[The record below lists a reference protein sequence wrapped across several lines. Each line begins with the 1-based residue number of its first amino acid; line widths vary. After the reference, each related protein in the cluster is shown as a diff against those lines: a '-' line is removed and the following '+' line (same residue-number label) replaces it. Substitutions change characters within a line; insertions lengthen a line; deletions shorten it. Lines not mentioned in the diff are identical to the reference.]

1 MGFDFK
7 RQMCVLEFDKDT
19 YDFILSDAATFAFLK
34 YRFYI
39 RLDSLLLG
47 DSKKILER
55 FVHDGNYG
63 EAFKLTLEDG
73 DGKPAVMAC
82 RLEPSDHFNAVKM
95 LMMNYDELC
104 TFCEEEAL
112 DKRVNFDLVEQHS
125 DLVYSYDR
133 ADGKITVWQSGLD
146 GKILRSDTLDEFEK
160 YAREKLSA
168 DSFEN
173 FGKFV
178 SQIRSGTRAFSC
190 SVRRA
195 DDGKEFVLTG
205 VAIYKNGLHSK
216 TVGRFGTAC
225 ISAELLNLYDPL
237 TGMYL
242 KGHITDY
249 AKQRINERHERTAI
263 AIVDLDDFKLVND
276 SYGHS
281 KGDEVLRRVADILRR
296 SCGKMGKV
304 GRIGGD
310 EFFIVYDNFEDMQQ
324 LRFTLM
330 GMRSLVTT
338 EFSDEKDG
346 FTTSLSIGCSVY
358 PDDYNGTFEEMFK
371 LADAFLY
378 RAKDKGKD
386 RYIVYN
392 EEKHGPAEDIIKFG
406 FKKPGLDRSDLI
418 CKLSDMLIRGEHL
431 DIDEI
436 LENISRYFAA
446 ERVILYNKTD
456 RCVKSQYGQ
465 KRLNLEKVRRTINY
479 LYNNGLTREYNN
491 GAMMINN
498 SEHFA
503 TRAPDVYSMLMEQST
518 FALQHYVINAKSG
531 KQYILSCEAVNA
543 NNAWNAGD
551 PQYYH
556 ILVKILEQ
564 VL

>member
-7 RQMCVLEFDKDT
+7 RQMCEFEFDKDT

-34 YRFYI
+34 YRFYV
-39 RLDSLLLG
+39 RFDSLMLG
-47 DSKKILER
+47 DSKEILDRLVREE
-55 FVHDGNYG
+55 NYG
-63 EAFKLTLEDG
+63 EVFKLTLEDG

-82 RLEPSDHFNAVKM
+82 RLEPSDHFNAVKI
-95 LMMNYDELC
+95 LMMDYDELC
-104 TFCEEEAL
+104 GVCAESSL
-112 DKRVNFDLVEQHS
+112 DKLVNLDLVDQHS

-133 ADGKITVWQSGLD
+133 ADGKITVWQSGPDRKTLY
-146 GKILRSDTLDEFEK
+146 SVTLDEFEK
-160 YAREKLSA
+160 NAREKLS
-168 DSFEN
+168 DGSLED

-178 SQIRSGTRAFSC
+178 SQIRSGARAFSC
-190 SVRRA
+190 SVHRA
-195 DDGKEFVLTG
+195 EDGRELVLTG
-205 VAIYKNGLHSK
+205 VAIYRNSLHLK
-216 TVGRFGTAC
+216 TVGRFG
-225 ISAELLNLYDPL
+225 SASMSSALLNLFDPL

-249 AKQRINERHERTAI
+249 ARQRINERHQRTAI

-276 SYGHS
+276 NYGHS
-281 KGDEVLRRVADILRR
+281 KGDEVLRRVSDILRR

-310 EFFIVYDNFEDMQQ
+310 EFFIVYDDFEDIQQ
-324 LRFTLM
+324 VRFTLM

-338 EFSDEKDG
+338 EFSEEKDG

-358 PDDYNGTFEEMFK
+358 PNDYNGTFEEMFK

-406 FKKPGLDRSDLI
+406 FKKPGLDRSELI

-436 LENISRYFAA
+436 LENVSRYFAV
-446 ERVILYNKTD
+446 ERIVLYNKTD
-456 RCVKSQYGQ
+456 RCVKSQCGQ
-465 KRLNLEKVRRTINY
+465 KRLNLEKIRRTISY
-479 LYNNGLTREYNN
+479 LYREGLTREYNN

-498 SEHFA
+498 AEHFA
-503 TRAPDVYSMLMEQST
+503 TRAPDVYSLLMEQGT
-518 FALQHYVINAKSG
+518 FALQHYVINAISG
-531 KQYILSCEAVNA
+531 KQYILSCESVNA
-543 NNAWNAGD
+543 HNTWNAGD
-551 PQYYH
+551 TQYYH
-556 ILVKILEQ
+556 ILVKIFEQ
-564 VL
+564 IL

>member
-19 YDFILSDAATFAFLK
+19 YDFVLSDAATFAFLK
-34 YRFYI
+34 YRFYV

-55 FVHDGNYG
+55 FIHDEKYG

-82 RLEPSDHFNAVKM
+82 RLEPSDHFNALKM
-95 LMMNYDELC
+95 LMMDYDKLC
-104 TFCEEEAL
+104 SVCEERTL
-112 DKRVNFDLVEQHS
+112 DKHVNLDLVEQYS
-125 DLVYSYDR
+125 DLIYSFDR
-133 ADGKITVWQSGLD
+133 ADGNITIWRSGFD
-146 GKILRSDTLDEFEK
+146 ENPPYSVTLEEFERET
-160 YAREKLSA
+160 REKLSA
-168 DSFEN
+168 DSLED

-195 DDGKEFVLTG
+195 DDGKELVLTG
-205 VAIYKNGLHSK
+205 VAIYRNSLHSK
-216 TVGRFGTAC
+216 TVGRFGAAC
-225 ISAELLNLYDPL
+225 MSDTLLNLYDPL

-276 SYGHS
+276 NYGHS

-324 LRFTLM
+324 VRFTLM

-338 EFSDEKDG
+338 EFSEEKDG
-346 FTTSLSIGCSVY
+346 FTSSLSIGCSVY
-358 PDDYNGTFEEMFK
+358 PDDYNGTFEEMFR

-392 EEKHGPAEDIIKFG
+392 EEKHGPAEDIIRFG
-406 FKKPGLDRSDLI
+406 FKKPGLDRSELI

-436 LENISRYFAA
+436 LENISHYFAA

-531 KQYILSCEAVNA
+531 KQYVLSCEAVNA

-556 ILVKILEQ
+556 ILVKIFEQ